1 MNDEYRKMEEIKN
14 SGEEKAIIFHGFS
27 HEELNLLIRTIKKV
41 PDAPKD
47 IIRAVTTPTSLEWKV
62 KDLIEELSKEHRY
75 FREKKENI
83 K

>member
-1 MNDEYRKMEEIKN
+1 MNDKYRKMEEMKK
-14 SGEEKAIIFHGFS
+14 SGGEKTIIFHGFS
-27 HEELNLLIRTIKKV
+27 HEELNLLMKTIKEV
-41 PDAPKD
+41 ID
-47 IIRAVTTPTSLEWKV
+47 IPGKIIMAVTTPTSLEWKL